1 MSRIAFIT
9 LALGLA
15 TALPIPGAAQRPSRT
30 ATRSR
35 APRAPRAPRPPRPQR
50 AARASEPAAITI
62 PYQRFALKNGLTL
75 LVHEDH
81 KAPIVAVN
89 IWYHVGSKNERP
101 GRTGFAH
108 LFEHLMFNGSEH
120 FNDDYFRPFER
131 IGATDQNGTT
141 NNDRT
146 NYFENVPTNAI
157 DVALWM
163 ESDRMGHLLGAIDT
177 AKLNEQRGVVQNEKR
192 QGENQP
198 YGKVNLLMTEGTYP
212 AGHPYSWSVIG
223 SMEDLNAASV
233 NDVKDWF
240 RTYYGPN
247 NAVIVLAGDITPATA
262 RQKVEQFFGDIPA
275 TPPIAKQETWIARR
289 TGSHREIM
297 QDRVPQA
304 RIYKE
309 WNIPE
314 YGSADGDYLDL
325 VTDVLAAGKTSRLY
339 KRLVYDEQTAT
350 DVNAY
355 VDLREIGGQL
365 VIRATVKPSG
375 ELARVE
381 RAIDE
386 ELARFIQTGPT
397 ASELRRVKT
406 QSRANFIRGIERIG
420 GFGGKSDV
428 LARNEVFTGSAD
440 HYLVTERRIATAT
453 AGDLKSAAARY
464 LSDGDW
470 ALEVHPYPTFEAAAT
485 GADRTK
491 LPDAG
496 TPPDARFPAIGR
508 ATLPNGLKI
517 VLAERHS
524 IPQVQL
530 TLLVDAGY
538 AADQFAAPGTAS
550 LTLDMLD
557 EGTTRRSALQISD
570 TLSQLGAQLSTS
582 SQLDVSRVALSTLK
596 ENVDPALDIFADV
609 VLNPSFPQADFQRQ
623 QRQRLARIQ
632 REKVQPVQMALRVFP
647 QLLYGANHAYG
658 NPLTGSGTEQSVTQM
673 TRDDLVRFH
682 RTWFKPNHATLVIVG
697 DVSLA
702 EIQPR
707 LTRLFSG
714 WKAGDVPQK
723 NVGTVAD
730 QARPVVYILDRP
742 GAEQSVIL
750 AADLAAPK
758 ANPHEY
764 AIEAMTSLLGGQ
776 FTSRINMNLRE
787 GKHWSYGA
795 FTFIWDARGQ
805 RPFIAYAP
813 VQTDKTKESMIEV
826 DRELRGILGPRPVA
840 ADELAKAQANLT
852 LTLPGNW
859 ETMDAVQGSLEQ
871 LVTFGLDDHYYETYA
886 QRVRAL
892 TIPDAAGAA
901 EETIR
906 PDHLVWVVVGD
917 RSKIEAGIRELNFG
931 EIRFLDADGKP
942 LASR

>member
-1 MSRIAFIT
+1 MSRIAFLT

-15 TALPIPGAAQRPSRT
+15 TALPTPGTAQRPSRT
-30 ATRSR
+30 ATR
-35 APRAPRAPRPPRPQR
+35 RP
-50 AARASEPAAITI
+50 AARSSAPAPITI
-62 PYQRFALKNGLTL
+62 PYQRVVLKNGLTL

-120 FNDDYFRPFER
+120 FNDDYFQPFER

-141 NNDRT
+141 NEDRT
-146 NYFENVPTNAI
+146 NYFENVPTNALDI
-157 DVALWM
+157 ALWM

-177 AKLNEQRGVVQNEKR
+177 AKVNEQRGVVQNEKR
-192 QGENQP
+192 QGENEP
-198 YGKVNLLMTEGTYP
+198 YGKVDELMTEGTYP

-233 NDVKDWF
+233 EDVKNWF

-247 NAVIVLAGDITPATA
+247 NAVIVVAGDITAETA
-262 RQKVEQFFGDIPA
+262 RQKVERFFGDIPA
-275 TPPIAKQETWIARR
+275 TPPIAKQGTWIAKR

-314 YGSADGDYLDL
+314 YGSADADYLDL

-339 KRLVYDEQTAT
+339 KRLVYDDQIAT
-350 DVNAY
+350 DVIAY

-365 VIRATVKPSG
+365 VIRATAKPNG
-375 ELARVE
+375 DLARVE

-386 ELARFIQTGPT
+386 EVTRLIQTGPT

-440 HYLVTERRIATAT
+440 HYLVTQRRIATAT
-453 AGDLKSAAARY
+453 LGDLKSAATRW

-470 ALEVHPYPTFEAAAT
+470 VLEVHPYPTFETAAS
-485 GADRTK
+485 GADRSK

-496 TPPDARFPAIGR
+496 TPPDARFPAFTR
-508 ATLPNGLKI
+508 ATLPNGLKV

-538 AADQFAAPGTAS
+538 AADQFSAPGTAS
-550 LTLDMLD
+550 LALDMLD
-557 EGTTRRSALQISD
+557 EGTTRRTALQISD
-570 TLSQLGAQLSTS
+570 TLSQLGAQLFTS

-596 ENVDPALDIFADV
+596 DNLDPALDVFTDV
-609 VLNPSFPQADFQRQ
+609 LLNPSFPQADFQRQ

-632 REKVQPVQMALRVFP
+632 REKVQPVQMGLRVFP

-658 NPLTGSGTEQSVTQM
+658 NPLTGSGTEASVSAM

-697 DVSLA
+697 DVTLA
-702 EIQPR
+702 EIQPK
-707 LTRLFSG
+707 LARLFSG
-714 WKAGDVPQK
+714 WRAGEVPQK
-723 NVGTVAD
+723 NVSTVAD
-730 QARPVVYILDRP
+730 QPRSLVYILDRP
-742 GAEQSVIL
+742 GAEQSIIF
-750 AADLAAPK
+750 AADLAPPK

-776 FTSRINMNLRE
+776 FTSRVNMNLRE
-787 GKHWSYGA
+787 AKHWSYGA
-795 FTFIWDARGQ
+795 FTLIWDARGQ

-826 DRELRGILGPRPVA
+826 DRELRGILGPKPVT

-901 EETIR
+901 QEAIR

-942 LASR
+942 LAAR

>member
-1 MSRIAFIT
+1 MKENSMSRLAFLA
-9 LALGLA
+9 LALGVA
-15 TALPIPGAAQRPSRT
+15 AAFPAVAQRPART
-30 ATRSR
+30 TRTR
-35 APRAPRAPRPPRPQR
+35 AR
-50 AARASEPAAITI
+50 AAEPAPITI
-62 PYQRFALKNGLTL
+62 PYQRFVLKNGLTL

-120 FNDDYFRPFER
+120 FNDDYFQPFER

-141 NNDRT
+141 NQDRT
-146 NYFENVPTNAI
+146 NYFENVPTNALDI
-157 DVALWM
+157 ALWM

-177 AKLNEQRGVVQNEKR
+177 AKVNEQRGVVQNEKR

-198 YGKVNLLMTEGTYP
+198 YGKVNELMTEGTYP

-233 NDVKDWF
+233 EDVKQWF

-247 NAVIVLAGDITPATA
+247 NAVIALAGDITPETA

-275 TPPIAKQETWIARR
+275 TPPIAKQETWIAPR

-314 YGSADGDYLDL
+314 YGSANADYLDL

-339 KRLVYDEQTAT
+339 KRLVYDDQIAT
-350 DVNAY
+350 DVIAY

-365 VIRATVKPSG
+365 VIRATAKPNG
-375 ELARVE
+375 DLARVE

-386 ELARFIQTGPT
+386 ELARFIQAGPT
-397 ASELRRVKT
+397 ASELRRIKT

-440 HYLVTERRIATAT
+440 HYLVTQRRIATAT
-453 AGDLKSAAARY
+453 AGELKSAATRW

-470 ALEVHPYPTFEAAAT
+470 VLEVRPYPTFETAAS

-496 TPPDARFPAIGR
+496 TPPDARFPAIAR

-550 LTLDMLD
+550 LALDMLD
-557 EGTTRRSALQISD
+557 EGTTRRTALQISD
-570 TLSQLGAQLSTS
+570 TLSQLGAQLFTS

-596 ENVDPALDIFADV
+596 ENLDPALDIFADV
-609 VLNPSFPQADFQRQ
+609 LLNPSFPQADFQRQ

-658 NPLTGSGTEQSVTQM
+658 NPLTGSGTEASVSAM
-673 TRDDLVRFH
+673 THDDLMRFH

-697 DVSLA
+697 DVALA
-702 EIQPR
+702 EIQPK

-714 WKAGDVPQK
+714 WRAGDVPQK
-723 NVGTVAD
+723 NVSTVAD
-730 QARPVVYILDRP
+730 QPRSLVYILDRP
-742 GAEQSVIL
+742 GAEQSIIF

-758 ANPHEY
+758 ANPREY

-776 FTSRINMNLRE
+776 FTSRVNMNLRE
-787 GKHWSYGA
+787 AKHWSYGA
-795 FTFIWDARGQ
+795 FTFVWDARGQ

-826 DRELRGILGPRPVA
+826 DKELRGILGPKPVT

-892 TIPDAAGAA
+892 TLPDAAGAA
-901 EETIR
+901 QETIR

-942 LASR
+942 LAAR

>member
-1 MSRIAFIT
+1 MTRMT
-9 LALGLA
+9 LTTLLLGFAAASLA
-15 TALPIPGAAQRPSRT
+15 PAQQARPART
-30 ATRSR
+30 TRNR
-35 APRAPRAPRPPRPQR
+35 PRAA
-50 AARASEPAAITI
+50 EPAPPAITI
-62 PYQRFALKNGLTL
+62 PYQRFVLKNGLTL

-120 FNDDYFRPFER
+120 FNDDYFQPFER

-146 NYFENVPTNAI
+146 NYFENVPTSAL

-163 ESDRMGHLLGAIDT
+163 ESDRMGHLLGVIDT
-177 AKLNEQRGVVQNEKR
+177 AKVNEQRGVVQNEKR

-198 YGKVNLLMTEGTYP
+198 YGKVNMLMAEGTYP
-212 AGHPYSWSVIG
+212 PGHPYSWTVIG

-233 NDVKDWF
+233 EDVKNWF

-247 NAVIVLAGDITPATA
+247 NAVIALAGDITPETA
-262 RQKVEQFFGDIPA
+262 RQKVEQYFGDIPA
-275 TPPIAKQETWIARR
+275 TPPIAKQDVWVARR
-289 TGSHREIM
+289 TGTHREIM

-309 WNIPE
+309 WNIPQF
-314 YGSADGDYLDL
+314 GSADGDYLDL
-325 VTDVLAAGKTSRLY
+325 VTDVLSAGKTSRLY

-350 DVNAY
+350 DVFAY
-355 VDLREIGGQL
+355 VDLREIAGQL
-365 VIRATVKPSG
+365 VIRATVKPNG
-375 ELARVE
+375 DLARVE

-386 ELARFIQTGPT
+386 ELAKFIRTGPT

-428 LARNEVFTGSAD
+428 LAMNQVYAGDAD
-440 HYLVTERRIATAT
+440 HYQVTRQRIATAT
-453 AGDLKSAAARY
+453 AENLRAAAARW
-464 LSDGDW
+464 LSDGDFVI
-470 ALEVHPYPTFEAAAT
+470 EVHPYPTYDVVAS
-485 GADRTK
+485 GADRSK

-496 TPPDARFPAIGR
+496 TPPDARFPAIAR

-524 IPQVQL
+524 IPQVNM

-538 AADQFAAPGTAS
+538 AADQFAAAGTAS
-550 LTLDMLD
+550 LAMDMLD
-557 EGTTRRSALQISD
+557 EGTTRRTALQISD
-570 TLSQLGAQLSTS
+570 TLSQLGAALTTG
-582 SQLDVSRVALSTLK
+582 SQLDVSSVSLSTLK
-596 ENVDPALDIFADV
+596 DNLDPALDIFADV

-647 QLLYGANHAYG
+647 QLLYGTNHAYG
-658 NPLTGSGTEQSVTQM
+658 NPLTGSGTEATVSAM

-682 RTWFKPNHATLVIVG
+682 RTWFKPNHATLVVVG
-697 DVSLA
+697 DISLA
-702 EIQPR
+702 ELQPKIA
-707 LTRLFSG
+707 RLFSRWPG
-714 WKAGDVPQK
+714 GDVPQK

-730 QARPVVYILDRP
+730 QPRPLVYILDRP

-750 AADLAAPK
+750 AANLAAPK
-758 ANPHEY
+758 ANPREY

-776 FTSRINMNLRE
+776 FTSRVNMNLRE
-787 GKHWSYGA
+787 AKHWSYGA

-813 VQTDKTKESMIEV
+813 VQTDKTKESMVEV
-826 DRELRGILGPRPVA
+826 NNELRGILGPKPVTQ
-840 ADELAKAQANLT
+840 DELSKAQANLT

-871 LVTFGLDDHYYETYA
+871 MVTYGLDDRYFDTYA

-892 TIPDAAGAA
+892 TIPDANGAA
-901 EETIR
+901 QETIR

-917 RSKIEAGIRELNFG
+917 RAKIEAGIRELNYG
-931 EIRFLDADGKP
+931 DIRFLDADGKP
-942 LASR
+942 LAAR

>member
-1 MSRIAFIT
+1 
-9 LALGLA
+9 
-15 TALPIPGAAQRPSRT
+15 
-30 ATRSR
+30 
-35 APRAPRAPRPPRPQR
+35 
-50 AARASEPAAITI
+50 
-62 PYQRFALKNGLTL
+62 
-75 LVHEDH
+75 
-81 KAPIVAVN
+81 
-89 IWYHVGSKNERP
+89 
-101 GRTGFAH
+101 
-108 LFEHLMFNGSEH
+108 
-120 FNDDYFRPFER
+120 
-131 IGATDQNGTT
+131 
-141 NNDRT
+141 
-146 NYFENVPTNAI
+146 
-157 DVALWM
+157 
-163 ESDRMGHLLGAIDT
+163 
-177 AKLNEQRGVVQNEKR
+177 
-192 QGENQP
+192 
-198 YGKVNLLMTEGTYP
+198 
-212 AGHPYSWSVIG
+212 
-223 SMEDLNAASV
+223 
-233 NDVKDWF
+233 
-240 RTYYGPN
+240 
-247 NAVIVLAGDITPATA
+247 
-262 RQKVEQFFGDIPA
+262 
-275 TPPIAKQETWIARR
+275 
-289 TGSHREIM
+289 M

-314 YGSADGDYLDL
+314 YGSADADYLDL

-339 KRLVYDEQTAT
+339 KRLVYDEQIAT
-350 DVNAY
+350 DVAAY

-365 VIRATVKPSG
+365 VIRATAKPG
-375 ELARVE
+375 GDLTRVE

-386 ELARFIQTGPT
+386 ELARFLQTGP
-397 ASELRRVKT
+397 APSELRRVKT
-406 QSRANFIRGIERIG
+406 QSRASFIRGIERIG

-428 LARNEVFTGSAD
+428 LARNEVFTGNAD
-440 HYLVTERRIATAT
+440 HYLMTQRRIAAAT
-453 AGDLKSAAARY
+453 AGDLKSAAARW
-464 LSDGDW
+464 LTDGDW
-470 ALEVHPYPTFEAAAT
+470 TLEVHPYPTFETAAS

-496 TPPDARFPAIGR
+496 TPPDARFPAIAR

-517 VLAERHS
+517 VFAERHS

-530 TLLVDAGY
+530 TLLLDAGY

-550 LTLDMLD
+550 LALDMLD
-557 EGTTRRSALQISD
+557 EGTTRRTALQISD
-570 TLSQLGAQLSTS
+570 TLSQLGAQLFTS
-582 SQLDVSRVALSTLK
+582 SQLDVSRVALSSLK
-596 ENVDPALDIFADV
+596 ENLDPALDIFADV

-658 NPLTGSGTEQSVTQM
+658 NPLTGSGTEASVSGM

-697 DVSLA
+697 DVSMA
-702 EIQPR
+702 EIQPK

-714 WKAGDVPQK
+714 WRAGEVPQK

-730 QARPVVYILDRP
+730 QPRPLVYILDRP

-750 AADLAAPK
+750 AANLAAPK
-758 ANPHEY
+758 ANPREY

-776 FTSRINMNLRE
+776 FTSRVNMNLRE
-787 GKHWSYGA
+787 AKHWSYGA

-826 DRELRGILGPRPVA
+826 DKELRGIVGTKPVT

-892 TIPDAAGAA
+892 TIPDASAA
-901 EETIR
+901 AQETIR

>member
-1 MSRIAFIT
+1 MSRIALLT
-9 LALGLA
+9 LLLGFA
-15 TALPIPGAAQRPSRT
+15 AASSPAAQRPARS
-30 ATRSR
+30 TR
-35 APRAPRAPRPPRPQR
+35 PRAKAAESAPP
-50 AARASEPAAITI
+50 AITI
-62 PYQRFALKNGLTL
+62 PYQRFALKNGLTV

-89 IWYHVGSKNERP
+89 IWYHVGSKNEKP

-120 FNDDYFRPFER
+120 FNDDYFQPFER

-146 NYFENVPTNAI
+146 NYFENVPTNAL

-163 ESDRMGHLLGAIDT
+163 ESDRMGHLLGVLDT
-177 AKLNEQRGVVQNEKR
+177 AKVNEQRGVVQNEKR

-198 YGKVNLLMTEGTYP
+198 YGKVNLLMAEGAYP
-212 AGHPYSWSVIG
+212 AGHPYSWTVIG

-233 NDVKDWF
+233 EDVKQWF

-247 NAVIVLAGDITPATA
+247 NAVIVLAGDITPETA
-262 RQKVEQFFGDIPA
+262 RQKVEHYFGDIPA
-275 TPPIAKQETWIARR
+275 TPPIAKQDVWIAQR

-304 RIYKE
+304 RIYKQ
-309 WNIPE
+309 WNIPQF
-314 YGSADGDYLDL
+314 GSADGDYLDL

-339 KRLVYDEQTAT
+339 KRLVYDEQIAT
-350 DVNAY
+350 DVVAS

-365 VIRATVKPSG
+365 VIRATAKPGG

-386 ELARFIQTGPT
+386 ELTRFVRTGPT
-397 ASELRRVKT
+397 PGELRRVKT
-406 QSRANFIRGIERIG
+406 QSRASFIRGIERIG

-428 LARNEVFTGSAD
+428 LAMNEVYAGNAD
-440 HYLVTERRIATAT
+440 HYQVTRQRVATAT
-453 AGDLKSAAARY
+453 AADLRSAAARW
-464 LSDGDW
+464 LSDGDFVV
-470 ALEVHPYPTFEAAAT
+470 EVRPYPTYDVAAT
-485 GADRTK
+485 GADRSK
-491 LPDAG
+491 LPAAG
-496 TPPDARFPAIGR
+496 TPPDARFPAIAR

-524 IPQVQL
+524 IPQVNM
-530 TLLVDAGY
+530 TLLIDAGY

-550 LTLDMLD
+550 LALDMLD
-557 EGTTRRSALQISD
+557 EGTTKRTALQISD
-570 TLSQLGAQLSTS
+570 TLSQLGAELSTG
-582 SQLDVSRVALSTLK
+582 SQLDVSSVSLSTLK
-596 ENVDPALDIFADV
+596 DNLDPALDIFADV
-609 VLNPSFPQADFQRQ
+609 ILSPSFPQADFQRQ

-658 NPLTGSGTEQSVTQM
+658 NPLTGSGTEESVTRM

-682 RTWFKPNHATLVIVG
+682 RTWFKPNHATLVVVG
-697 DVSLA
+697 DISLA

-707 LTRLFSG
+707 LARLFSR
-714 WKAGDVPQK
+714 WESGDVPQK
-723 NVGTVAD
+723 NVSTVAD
-730 QARPVVYILDRP
+730 QPRPLVYILDRP
-742 GAEQSVIL
+742 GAEQSIIL
-750 AADLAAPK
+750 AADLAPPK

-764 AIEAMTSLLGGQ
+764 AIEVMTSLLGGQ
-776 FTSRINMNLRE
+776 FTSRVNMNLRE
-787 GKHWSYGA
+787 AKHWSYGA
-795 FTFIWDARGQ
+795 FTFVWDARGQ

-813 VQTDKTKESMIEV
+813 VQTDKTKESMVEV
-826 DRELRGILGPRPVA
+826 DRELRGILGPRPVD

-871 LVTFGLDDHYYETYA
+871 LVTYGLDDHYYETYA

-892 TIPDAAGAA
+892 TIPDASTAA
-901 EETIR
+901 QEAIR
-906 PDHLVWVVVGD
+906 PDHLVWVIVGD

-931 EIRFLDADGKP
+931 EVRFLDADGKP

>member
-1 MSRIAFIT
+1 MSRIAFVA

-15 TALPIPGAAQRPSRT
+15 TALPAPGTAQRPSRT
-30 ATRSR
+30 ATR
-35 APRAPRAPRPPRPQR
+35 ARPQR
-50 AARASEPAAITI
+50 AASASAPAPITI
-62 PYQRFALKNGLTL
+62 PYQRFVLKNGLTL

-120 FNDDYFRPFER
+120 FNDDYFQPFER

-146 NYFENVPTNAI
+146 NYFENVPTTAL

-177 AKLNEQRGVVQNEKR
+177 LKLNEQRGVVQNEKR

-198 YGKVNLLMTEGTYP
+198 YGKVNMLMTEGTYP

-223 SMEDLNAASV
+223 SMEDLDAAKLD
-233 NDVKDWF
+233 DVKEWF

-247 NAVIVLAGDITPATA
+247 NAVIVLAGDITAEIA
-262 RQKVEQFFGDIPA
+262 RQKVERFFGDIPA
-275 TPPIAKQETWIARR
+275 TPPIAKQDVWISRR
-289 TGSHREIM
+289 TGSHREVM
-297 QDRVPQA
+297 QDRVPQG

-309 WNIPE
+309 WNIPQF
-314 YGSADGDYLDL
+314 GSGDGDYLDL

-339 KRLVYDEQTAT
+339 KRLVYDEQVAT
-350 DVNAY
+350 DVVAY

-365 VIRATVKPSG
+365 VIRATAKPG
-375 ELARVE
+375 GDLARVE

-386 ELARFIQTGPT
+386 ELARFIKSGPT

-428 LARNEVFTGSAD
+428 LAVNEVYAGSAD
-440 HYLVTERRIATAT
+440 HYQVTRQRIAAAT
-453 AGDLKSAAARY
+453 AANLQSAAARW
-464 LSDGDW
+464 LTDGDW
-470 ALEVHPYPTFEAAAT
+470 TLEVHPYPTFEAAAN

-496 TPPDARFPAIGR
+496 TPPDARFPAIAR

-524 IPQVQL
+524 IPQVNL

-550 LTLDMLD
+550 LALDMLD
-557 EGTTRRSALQISD
+557 EGTTRRTALQISD
-570 TLSQLGAQLSTS
+570 TLSQLGANLGTG
-582 SQLDVSRVALSTLK
+582 SQLDVSSVQLSTLK
-596 ENVDPALDIFADV
+596 ENLDPSLDIFADV

-658 NPLTGSGTEQSVTQM
+658 NPLTGSGTEASVSGM

-697 DVSLA
+697 DVSMA
-702 EIQPR
+702 EIQPK
-707 LTRLFSG
+707 LTRLFSRWQG
-714 WKAGDVPQK
+714 GDVPQK
-723 NVGTVAD
+723 NVSTVAD
-730 QARPVVYILDRP
+730 QPRPLVYILDRP
-742 GAEQSVIL
+742 GAEQSIIF
-750 AADLAAPK
+750 AADLAPPK
-758 ANPHEY
+758 ANPREY

-795 FTFIWDARGQ
+795 FTLVWDARGQ

-826 DRELRGILGPRPVA
+826 DRELRGILGPRPVT

-901 EETIR
+901 QEAIR

-917 RSKIEAGIRELNFG
+917 RAKIEAGIRELNFG

-942 LASR
+942 LASRE

>member
-1 MSRIAFIT
+1 MSRLAFLA
-9 LALGLA
+9 LALGVA
-15 TALPIPGAAQRPSRT
+15 AAFPAVAQRPAR
-30 ATRSR
+30 ATRAR
-35 APRAPRAPRPPRPQR
+35 AR
-50 AARASEPAAITI
+50 AAEPAPITI
-62 PYQRFALKNGLTL
+62 SYQRFVLKNGLTL

-120 FNDDYFRPFER
+120 FNDDYFQQFER
-131 IGATDQNGTT
+131 VGATDQNGTT
-141 NNDRT
+141 NEDRT
-146 NYFENVPTNAI
+146 NYFENVPTTALDI
-157 DVALWM
+157 ALWM
-163 ESDRMGHLLGAIDT
+163 ESDRMGHLLGVIDT
-177 AKLNEQRGVVQNEKR
+177 ARVNEQRGVVQNEKR

-198 YGKVNLLMTEGTYP
+198 YGKVDLLMTEGTYP

-233 NDVKDWF
+233 DDVKEWF

-247 NAVIVLAGDITPATA
+247 NAVIVLAGDITAETA
-262 RQKVEQFFGDIPA
+262 RQKVEQYFGDIPA
-275 TPPIAKQETWIARR
+275 TPPIAKQGTWIARR

-314 YGSADGDYLDL
+314 YGSADADYLEL

-339 KRLVYDEQTAT
+339 KRLVYDEQIAT
-350 DVNAY
+350 DVVAY

-365 VIRATVKPSG
+365 VIRATAKPG
-375 ELARVE
+375 GDLARVE
-381 RAIDE
+381 RAVDE

-397 ASELRRVKT
+397 AAELRRVKT

-440 HYLVTERRIATAT
+440 HYLVTRRRLAAATA
-453 AGDLKSAAARY
+453 ADLKSAAARW
-464 LSDGDW
+464 LGDGAW
-470 ALEVHPYPTFEAAAT
+470 TLEVHPYPAFETAAS

-491 LPDAG
+491 LPEAG
-496 TPPDARFPAIGR
+496 TPPDARFPAIAR
-508 ATLPNGLKI
+508 ATLPNGLKV

-538 AADQFAAPGTAS
+538 AADQFSAAGTAS
-550 LTLDMLD
+550 LALDMLD
-557 EGTTRRSALQISD
+557 EGTTRRTALQISD
-570 TLSQLGAQLSTS
+570 TLSQLGAQLFTS

-596 ENVDPALDIFADV
+596 ENLDPALDVFADV
-609 VLNPSFPQADFQRQ
+609 VLDPSFPQADFQRQ

-658 NPLTGSGTEQSVTQM
+658 NPLTGSGTEATVSGM
-673 TRDDLVRFH
+673 TRGDLVRFH

-697 DVSLA
+697 DVSMA
-702 EIQPR
+702 EIQPK
-707 LTRLFSG
+707 LARLFSR
-714 WKAGDVPQK
+714 WQAGDVPQK

-730 QARPVVYILDRP
+730 QPRSLVYILDRP
-742 GAEQSVIL
+742 GAEQSIIF
-750 AADLAAPK
+750 AADLAPPK

-776 FTSRINMNLRE
+776 FTSRVNMNLRE
-787 GKHWSYGA
+787 AKHWSYGA
-795 FTFIWDARGQ
+795 FTLVWDARGQ

-826 DRELRGILGPRPVA
+826 DRELRGILGPKPVT

-901 EETIR
+901 QEAIR

-917 RSKIEAGIRELNFG
+917 RAKIEAGIRELNFG

-942 LASR
+942 LAARE

>member
-1 MSRIAFIT
+1 MSRLAFLA
-9 LALGLA
+9 LALGVAAAFPA
-15 TALPIPGAAQRPSRT
+15 TAQRP
-30 ATRSR
+30 
-35 APRAPRAPRPPRPQR
+35 
-50 AARASEPAAITI
+50 ARASRARVRVAGPAPITI
-62 PYQRFALKNGLTL
+62 PYQRFILKNGLTL
-75 LVHEDH
+75 LVHEEH

-89 IWYHVGSKNERP
+89 IWYHVGSKNERT

-120 FNDDYFRPFER
+120 FNDDYIQPFER

-141 NNDRT
+141 NEDRT
-146 NYFENVPTNAI
+146 NYFENVPTTALDI
-157 DVALWM
+157 ALWM
-163 ESDRMGHLLGAIDT
+163 ESDRMGHLLGVIDT
-177 AKLNEQRGVVQNEKR
+177 ARVNEQRGVVQNEKR
-192 QGENQP
+192 EGENQP
-198 YGKVNLLMTEGTYP
+198 YGKVDLLMTESTYP

-233 NDVKDWF
+233 DDVKEWF

-247 NAVIVLAGDITPATA
+247 NAVIVLAGDITPDVA
-262 RQKVEQFFGDIPA
+262 RQKVEQYFGDIPA
-275 TPPIAKQETWIARR
+275 TPPIAKQATWIARR
-289 TGSHREIM
+289 TGAHRELM

-314 YGSADGDYLDL
+314 YGAADADYLDL

-339 KRLVYDEQTAT
+339 KRLVYDEQIAT
-350 DVNAY
+350 DVSAY

-365 VIRATVKPSG
+365 VIRATAKPG
-375 ELARVE
+375 GDLGRVE
-381 RAIDE
+381 HAVDQ
-386 ELARFIQTGPT
+386 ELARFIQSGPT

-440 HYLVTERRIATAT
+440 HYLVTQRRIAGAT
-453 AGDLKSAAARY
+453 AADLKSAAARW
-464 LSDGDW
+464 LSDGEW
-470 ALEVHPYPTFEAAAT
+470 ALEVHPYPAFEAAAS

-491 LPDAG
+491 LPEAG
-496 TPPDARFPAIGR
+496 TPPDARFPAIAR

-524 IPQVQL
+524 IPQVNL
-530 TLLVDAGY
+530 TLLLDAGY

-550 LTLDMLD
+550 LALDMLD
-557 EGTTRRSALQISD
+557 EGTTKRTALQISD
-570 TLSQLGAQLSTS
+570 TLSQLGAQLFTS
-582 SQLDVSRVALSTLK
+582 SQLDVSRVALSSLK
-596 ENVDPALDIFADV
+596 ENLDPALDIFADV

-647 QLLYGANHAYG
+647 QLLYGTNHAYG
-658 NPLTGSGTEQSVTQM
+658 NPLTGSGTEESVSRM
-673 TRDDLVRFH
+673 TRDDLMRFH
-682 RTWFKPNHATLVIVG
+682 RAWFKPNHATLVIVG

-702 EIQPR
+702 EIQPT
-707 LTRLFSG
+707 LTRLFSR
-714 WKAGDVPQK
+714 WQRGDVPQK
-723 NVGTVAD
+723 NVSTVAD
-730 QARPVVYILDRP
+730 QQKSLVYILDRP

-750 AADLAAPK
+750 AADLAPPK

-776 FTSRINMNLRE
+776 FTSRVNMNLRE
-787 GKHWSYGA
+787 AKHWSYGA
-795 FTFIWDARGQ
+795 FTFVWDARGQ

-826 DRELRGILGPRPVA
+826 DRELRGILGPRPVT

-871 LVTFGLDDHYYETYA
+871 MVTFGLDDHYYETYA

-892 TIPDAAGAA
+892 TIPDAATAA
-901 EETIR
+901 QDAIR

-917 RSKIEAGIRELNFG
+917 RAKIEPGIRELNFG

>member
-1 MSRIAFIT
+1 MRRIALLT
-9 LALGLA
+9 LLLGFA
-15 TALPIPGAAQRPSRT
+15 AASSVAAQRRGAVRSPRT
-30 ATRSR
+30 RVKAA
-35 APRAPRAPRPPRPQR
+35 APAPIA
-50 AARASEPAAITI
+50 I
-62 PYQRFALKNGLTL
+62 PYQRFVLKNGLTL
-75 LVHEDH
+75 LAHEDH

-120 FNDDYFRPFER
+120 FNDDHFQPFER

-141 NNDRT
+141 NEDRT
-146 NYFENVPTNAI
+146 NYFENVPTNALDI
-157 DVALWM
+157 ALWM

-177 AKLNEQRGVVQNEKR
+177 AKVNEQRGVVQNEKR

-198 YGKVNLLMTEGTYP
+198 YGKVDNLMTEGTYP
-212 AGHPYSWSVIG
+212 AGHPYSWTVIG

-233 NDVKDWF
+233 EDVKQWF

-247 NAVIVLAGDITPATA
+247 NAVIALAGDITPETA
-262 RQKVEQFFGDIPA
+262 RRKVEQFFGDIPA
-275 TPPIAKQETWIARR
+275 TPPIAKQETWIAKR

-304 RIYKE
+304 RIYRE

-314 YGSADGDYLDL
+314 YGSADADYLDL
-325 VTDVLAAGKTSRLY
+325 VTDVLAAGKTARLY
-339 KRLVYDEQTAT
+339 KRLVYADQIAT
-350 DVNAY
+350 DVIAY

-365 VIRATVKPSG
+365 VIRATAKPNG
-375 ELARVE
+375 DLARVE

-386 ELARFIQTGPT
+386 ELARFIQGGPT

-406 QSRANFIRGIERIG
+406 QSRASFIRGIERIG

-440 HYLVTERRIATAT
+440 HYLVTQRRIARAT
-453 AGDLKSAAARY
+453 AGDLKSAATRW

-470 ALEVHPYPTFEAAAT
+470 VLEVRPYPTFETAPS

-496 TPPDARFPAIGR
+496 TPPDARFPAFAR
-508 ATLPNGLKI
+508 ATLPNGLKV

-530 TLLVDAGY
+530 TLLMDAGY

-550 LTLDMLD
+550 LALDMLD
-557 EGTTRRSALQISD
+557 EGTTRRTALQISD
-570 TLSQLGAQLSTS
+570 TLSQLGAQLFTS
-582 SQLDVSRVALSTLK
+582 SQLDVSRIALSTLK
-596 ENVDPALDIFADV
+596 DNLDPALDVFADV

-647 QLLYGANHAYG
+647 QLMYGANHAYG
-658 NPLTGSGTEQSVTQM
+658 NPLTGSGTEASVSAM
-673 TRDDLVRFH
+673 TRDDLMRFH

-697 DVSLA
+697 DVTLA
-702 EIQPR
+702 EIQPK

-714 WKAGDVPQK
+714 WRAGDVPQK
-723 NVGTVAD
+723 NVSTVAD
-730 QARPVVYILDRP
+730 QARPLVYILDRP

-758 ANPHEY
+758 ANP
-764 AIEAMTSLLGGQ
+764 
-776 FTSRINMNLRE
+776 RE
-787 GKHWSYGA
+787 
-795 FTFIWDARGQ
+795 
-805 RPFIAYAP
+805 
-813 VQTDKTKESMIEV
+813 
-826 DRELRGILGPRPVA
+826 
-840 ADELAKAQANLT
+840 
-852 LTLPGNW
+852 
-859 ETMDAVQGSLEQ
+859 
-871 LVTFGLDDHYYETYA
+871 
-886 QRVRAL
+886 
-892 TIPDAAGAA
+892 
-901 EETIR
+901 
-906 PDHLVWVVVGD
+906 
-917 RSKIEAGIRELNFG
+917 
-931 EIRFLDADGKP
+931 
-942 LASR
+942 

>member
-1 MSRIAFIT
+1 MSRIALLT
-9 LALGLA
+9 LLLGFAAASSVPAQRRGAVRSPRTRVNA
-15 TALPIPGAAQRPSRT
+15 TAP
-30 ATRSR
+30 
-35 APRAPRAPRPPRPQR
+35 AP
-50 AARASEPAAITI
+50 ITI
-62 PYQRFALKNGLTL
+62 PYQRFVLKNGLTL

-89 IWYHVGSKNERP
+89 IWYHVGSKNEKP

-120 FNDDYFRPFER
+120 FNDDYFQPFER

-146 NYFENVPTNAI
+146 NYFENVPTTAL

-163 ESDRMGHLLGAIDT
+163 ESDRMGHLLGVIDT
-177 AKLNEQRGVVQNEKR
+177 AKVNEQRGVVQNEKR

-198 YGKVNLLMTEGTYP
+198 YGKVNLLMAEGAYP
-212 AGHPYSWSVIG
+212 AGHPYSWTVIG

-233 NDVKDWF
+233 EDVKQWF

-247 NAVIVLAGDITPATA
+247 NAVIVLAGDITPETA
-262 RQKVEQFFGDIPA
+262 RQKVEQYFGDIPA
-275 TPPIAKQETWIARR
+275 TPPIAKQDVWIAKR
-289 TGSHREIM
+289 TGAHREIM

-304 RIYKE
+304 RIYKQ
-309 WNIPE
+309 WNIPQF
-314 YGSADGDYLDL
+314 GSADGDYLDL

-339 KRLVYDEQTAT
+339 KRLVYDEQIAT
-350 DVNAY
+350 DVVAY

-365 VIRATVKPSG
+365 VIRATAKPG
-375 ELARVE
+375 GDLARVE

-386 ELARFIQTGPT
+386 ELGRFIRTGPT
-397 ASELRRVKT
+397 PGELRRVKT

-428 LARNEVFTGSAD
+428 LAINEVYGGTAD
-440 HYLVTERRIATAT
+440 HYQVTRQRIATAT
-453 AGDLKSAAARY
+453 AADLRSAAARW
-464 LSDGDW
+464 LNDGDFVV
-470 ALEVHPYPTFEAAAT
+470 EVHPYPTYDVAAS
-485 GADRTK
+485 GADRSK
-491 LPDAG
+491 LPAAG
-496 TPPDARFPAIGR
+496 TPPEARFPAIAR

-524 IPQVQL
+524 IPQVNM
-530 TLLVDAGY
+530 TLLLDAGY

-557 EGTTRRSALQISD
+557 EGTTKRTALQISD
-570 TLSQLGAQLSTS
+570 TLSQLGAVLSTG
-582 SQLDVSRVALSTLK
+582 SQLDVSSVSLSTLK
-596 ENVDPALDIFADV
+596 DNLDPALDIFADV
-609 VLNPSFPQADFQRQ
+609 ILNPSFPQADFQRQ

-658 NPLTGSGTEQSVTQM
+658 NPLTGSGTQESVTRM

-682 RTWFKPNHATLVIVG
+682 RTWFKPNHATLVVVG
-697 DVSLA
+697 DIALA

-707 LTRLFSG
+707 LARLFSRWQG
-714 WKAGDVPQK
+714 GDVPQK
-723 NVGTVAD
+723 NVSTVAD
-730 QARPVVYILDRP
+730 QARPLVYILDRP
-742 GAEQSVIL
+742 GAEQSIIF
-750 AADLAAPK
+750 AADLAPPK

-776 FTSRINMNLRE
+776 FTSRVNMNLRE
-787 GKHWSYGA
+787 AKHWSYGA
-795 FTFIWDARGQ
+795 FTLVWDARGQ

-813 VQTDKTKESMIEV
+813 VQTDKTKESMIEL
-826 DRELRGILGPRPVA
+826 DRELRGILGPRPVE

-859 ETMDAVQGSLEQ
+859 ETMDAVQSSLEQ
-871 LVTFGLDDHYYETYA
+871 LVTYGLDDHYYETYA

-892 TIPDAAGAA
+892 TIPDATTAA
-901 EETIR
+901 QDAIR
-906 PDHLVWVVVGD
+906 PDHLVWVIVGD
-917 RSKIEAGIRELNFG
+917 RSKIETGIRELNFG
-931 EIRFLDADGKP
+931 EVRFLDADGKP
-942 LASR
+942 LAAR

>member
-1 MSRIAFIT
+1 MSRT
-9 LALGLA
+9 LLVPLLLGSVAAA
-15 TALPIPGAAQRPSRT
+15 TLPAQRPARS
-30 ATRSR
+30 TRAR
-35 APRAPRAPRPPRPQR
+35 AR
-50 AARASEPAAITI
+50 AAEPAPITI
-62 PYQRFALKNGLTL
+62 PYQRFTLKNGLTL

-120 FNDDYFRPFER
+120 FNDDYFQPFER

-141 NNDRT
+141 NEDRT
-146 NYFENVPTNAI
+146 NYFENVPTTALDI
-157 DVALWM
+157 ALWM
-163 ESDRMGHLLGAIDT
+163 ESDRMGHLLGVIDT
-177 AKLNEQRGVVQNEKR
+177 ARVNEQRGVVQNEKR
-192 QGENQP
+192 EGENQP
-198 YGKVNLLMTEGTYP
+198 YGKVDLLMTEGTYP

-233 NDVKDWF
+233 EDVKQWF

-247 NAVIVLAGDITPATA
+247 NAVIVLAGDITPETA
-262 RQKVEQFFGDIPA
+262 RQKVEQYFGDIPA
-275 TPPIAKQETWIARR
+275 TPPIAKQDVWIAKR

-297 QDRVPQA
+297 QDRVPQV

-309 WNIPE
+309 RNTPQF
-314 YGSADGDYLDL
+314 GSADGDYLDL

-339 KRLVYDEQTAT
+339 KRLVYDEQIAT
-350 DVNAY
+350 DVIAY

-365 VIRATVKPSG
+365 VIRATAKPNG
-375 ELARVE
+375 DLARVE

-386 ELARFIQTGPT
+386 ELARFIQGGPT

-440 HYLVTERRIATAT
+440 HYLVTQRRIATAT
-453 AGDLKSAAARY
+453 AGDLKSAATRW

-470 ALEVHPYPTFEAAAT
+470 VLEVRPYPTFETAAS

-496 TPPDARFPAIGR
+496 TPPDARFPAFAR
-508 ATLPNGLKI
+508 ATLPNGLKV

-530 TLLVDAGY
+530 TLLMDAGY

-550 LTLDMLD
+550 LALDMLD
-557 EGTTRRSALQISD
+557 EGTTRRTALQISD
-570 TLSQLGAQLSTS
+570 TLSQLGAQLFTS
-582 SQLDVSRVALSTLK
+582 SQLDVSRIALSTLK
-596 ENVDPALDIFADV
+596 DNLDPALDVFADV
-609 VLNPSFPQADFQRQ
+609 VPNPSFQQAAFQRQ

-632 REKVQPVQMALRVFP
+632 REEVQPVQMALRVFP
-647 QLLYGANHAYG
+647 QLLYGAKHADG
-658 NPLTGSGTEQSVTQM
+658 HPLTGSGTEASVSAM
-673 TRDDLVRFH
+673 TRDDLARFH

-697 DVSLA
+697 DVSMA
-702 EIQPR
+702 EIQPK
-707 LTRLFSG
+707 LTRLFSS
-714 WKAGDVPQK
+714 WRSGDVPQK
-723 NVGTVAD
+723 NVSTVAD
-730 QARPVVYILDRP
+730 QPRSLVYILDRP
-742 GAEQSVIL
+742 GAEQSIIF

-758 ANPHEY
+758 ANPREY

-776 FTSRINMNLRE
+776 FTSRVNMNLRE
-787 GKHWSYGA
+787 AKHWSYGA

-826 DRELRGILGPRPVA
+826 DKELRGILGPKPVT

-871 LVTFGLDDHYYETYA
+871 LVTYGLDDHYYETYA

-892 TIPDAAGAA
+892 TIPDATTAA
-901 EETIR
+901 QDAIR

-931 EIRFLDADGKP
+931 EVRFLDADGKP

>member
-1 MSRIAFIT
+1 MSRIA
-9 LALGLA
+9 LVSVALGLA
-15 TALPIPGAAQRPSRT
+15 LASPATAQRP
-30 ATRSR
+30 
-35 APRAPRAPRPPRPQR
+35 
-50 AARASEPAAITI
+50 ARASRARPRPTAAPAAITI
-62 PYQRFALKNGLTL
+62 PYQRFVLKNGLTL

-131 IGATDQNGTT
+131 VGATDQNGTT
-141 NNDRT
+141 NQDRT
-146 NYFENVPTNAI
+146 NYFENVPTTAL

-177 AKLNEQRGVVQNEKR
+177 AKVNEQRGVVQNEKR
-192 QGENQP
+192 QCENQP
-198 YGKVNLLMTEGTYP
+198 YGKVDLLMTEGTYP

-233 NDVKDWF
+233 DDVKEWF

-247 NAVIVLAGDITPATA
+247 NAVIVLAGDITAETA
-262 RQKVEQFFGDIPA
+262 RQKVEQYFGDIPA
-275 TPPIAKQETWIARR
+275 TPPIAKQGTWIARR

-314 YGSADGDYLDL
+314 YGSADADYLDL

-350 DVNAY
+350 DVIAY

-365 VIRATVKPSG
+365 VIRATAKPG
-375 ELARVE
+375 GDLAR
-381 RAIDE
+381 
-386 ELARFIQTGPT
+386 
-397 ASELRRVKT
+397 
-406 QSRANFIRGIERIG
+406 IERIG

-428 LARNEVFTGSAD
+428 LARNEVFTGAAD
-440 HYLVTERRIATAT
+440 HYLVTQRRIAAAT
-453 AGDLKSAAARY
+453 AGDLKSAAARW

-470 ALEVHPYPTFEAAAT
+470 SLEVHPYPTFETAAS

-491 LPDAG
+491 LPEAG
-496 TPPDARFPAIGR
+496 TPPDARFPAIAR

-538 AADQFAAPGTAS
+538 AADQFAAAGTAS
-550 LTLDMLD
+550 LALDMLD
-557 EGTTRRSALQISD
+557 EGTTRRTVLQISD
-570 TLSQLGAQLSTS
+570 TLSQLGALLFTS

-596 ENVDPALDIFADV
+596 ENLDPALDVFADV
-609 VLNPSFPQADFQRQ
+609 VLDPSFPQADFQRQ

-658 NPLTGSGTEQSVTQM
+658 NPLTGSGTEATVSGM
-673 TRDDLVRFH
+673 TRGDLVRFH

-697 DVSLA
+697 DVSMA
-702 EIQPR
+702 EIQPK
-707 LTRLFSG
+707 LARLFSR
-714 WKAGDVPQK
+714 WQAGDVPQK

-730 QARPVVYILDRP
+730 QPRSLVYILDRP
-742 GAEQSVIL
+742 GAE
-750 AADLAAPK
+750 
-758 ANPHEY
+758 N
-764 AIEAMTSLLGGQ
+764 
-776 FTSRINMNLRE
+776 
-787 GKHWSYGA
+787 
-795 FTFIWDARGQ
+795 
-805 RPFIAYAP
+805 
-813 VQTDKTKESMIEV
+813 V
-826 DRELRGILGPRPVA
+826 DE
-840 ADELAKAQANLT
+840 
-852 LTLPGNW
+852 
-859 ETMDAVQGSLEQ
+859 
-871 LVTFGLDDHYYETYA
+871 
-886 QRVRAL
+886 
-892 TIPDAAGAA
+892 
-901 EETIR
+901 
-906 PDHLVWVVVGD
+906 
-917 RSKIEAGIRELNFG
+917 
-931 EIRFLDADGKP
+931 
-942 LASR
+942 

>member
-1 MSRIAFIT
+1 MSRIAFVT

-15 TALPIPGAAQRPSRT
+15 AALPTPGTAQRPTRT
-30 ATRSR
+30 ATRAR
-35 APRAPRAPRPPRPQR
+35 AQR
-50 AARASEPAAITI
+50 TARASEPAPIVI
-62 PYQRFALKNGLTL
+62 PYQRFVLKNGLTL

-131 IGATDQNGTT
+131 VGATDQNGTT
-141 NNDRT
+141 NEDRT
-146 NYFENVPTNAI
+146 NYFENVPTTAL

-177 AKLNEQRGVVQNEKR
+177 AKVNEQRGVVQNEKR

-198 YGKVNLLMTEGTYP
+198 YGKVNGLMTEGTYP

-233 NDVKDWF
+233 NDVKEWF

-247 NAVIVLAGDITPATA
+247 NAVIALAGDITPETA
-262 RQKVEQFFGDIPA
+262 RQKVEKFFGDIPA

-314 YGSADGDYLDL
+314 YGSADADYLDL

-350 DVNAY
+350 DVIAY

-365 VIRATVKPSG
+365 VIRATAKPG
-375 ELARVE
+375 GDLARVE

-406 QSRANFIRGIERIG
+406 QSRASFIRGIERIG

-428 LARNEVFTGSAD
+428 LARNEVFTGAAD
-440 HYLVTERRIATAT
+440 HYLVTQRRIAAAT
-453 AGDLKSAAARY
+453 AGDLKSAAARW

-470 ALEVHPYPTFEAAAT
+470 TLEVHPYPAFEAAAS

-491 LPDAG
+491 LPEAG
-496 TPPDARFPAIGR
+496 TPPDARFPAIAR

-517 VLAERHS
+517 VMAERHS

-550 LTLDMLD
+550 LALDMLD
-557 EGTTRRSALQISD
+557 EGTTRRTALQISD
-570 TLSQLGAQLSTS
+570 TLSQLGALLFTS

-596 ENVDPALDIFADV
+596 ENLDPALDIFADV

-658 NPLTGSGTEQSVTQM
+658 NPLTGSGTEASVSGM

-697 DVSLA
+697 DVSMA
-702 EIQPR
+702 EIQPK
-707 LTRLFSG
+707 LTRLFSS
-714 WKAGDVPQK
+714 WRAGDVPQK
-723 NVGTVAD
+723 NVSTVAD
-730 QARPVVYILDRP
+730 QPRPLVYILDRP

-750 AADLAAPK
+750 AANLAAPK

-787 GKHWSYGA
+787 AKHWSYGA

-826 DRELRGILGPRPVA
+826 DRELRGILGPRPVDA
-840 ADELAKAQANLT
+840 EELAKAQANLT

-901 EETIR
+901 QESIR

-917 RSKIEAGIRELNFG
+917 RAKIEAGIRELNFG

>member
-1 MSRIAFIT
+1 MTRMTLTTLLLGFAAASIA
-9 LALGLA
+9 
-15 TALPIPGAAQRPSRT
+15 PAQQARPART
-30 ATRSR
+30 TRTR
-35 APRAPRAPRPPRPQR
+35 PRAAEAAPP
-50 AARASEPAAITI
+50 AITI
-62 PYQRFALKNGLTL
+62 PYQRFVLKNGLTL

-120 FNDDYFRPFER
+120 FNDDYFQPFER

-146 NYFENVPTNAI
+146 NYFENVPTTAL

-163 ESDRMGHLLGAIDT
+163 ESDRMGHLLGVIDT
-177 AKLNEQRGVVQNEKR
+177 AKVNEQRGVVQNEKR

-198 YGKVNLLMTEGTYP
+198 YGKVNTLMAEGTYP
-212 AGHPYSWSVIG
+212 PGHPYSWTVIG

-233 NDVKDWF
+233 EDVKNWF

-247 NAVIVLAGDITPATA
+247 NAVIVLAGDITPDAA
-262 RQKVEQFFGDIPA
+262 RQKVDQYFGDIPA
-275 TPPIAKQETWIARR
+275 TPPIAKQDVWVAKR
-289 TGSHREIM
+289 TGTHRQMM

-309 WNIPE
+309 WNIPQF
-314 YGSADGDYLDL
+314 GSADGDYLDL
-325 VTDVLAAGKTSRLY
+325 VTDVLSAGKTSRLY
-339 KRLVYDEQTAT
+339 KRLVYDEQIAT
-350 DVNAY
+350 DVVAY
-355 VDLREIGGQL
+355 VDLREIAGQL
-365 VIRATVKPSG
+365 VIRATVKPNG
-375 ELARVE
+375 DLARVE

-386 ELARFIQTGPT
+386 ELAAFIRTGPT

-428 LARNEVFTGSAD
+428 LAMNEVYAGDAD
-440 HYLVTERRIATAT
+440 HYQVTRQRIATAT
-453 AGDLKSAAARY
+453 AENLRAAAARW
-464 LSDGDW
+464 LSDGDFVI
-470 ALEVHPYPTFEAAAT
+470 EVHPYPTYEVVAS
-485 GADRTK
+485 GADRSK
-491 LPDAG
+491 LPAAG
-496 TPPDARFPAIGR
+496 TPPDARFPAIAR

-517 VLAERHS
+517 VLAERHA
-524 IPQVQL
+524 IPQVNM
-530 TLLVDAGY
+530 TLLLDAGY

-550 LTLDMLD
+550 LALDMLD
-557 EGTTRRSALQISD
+557 EGTTRRTALQISD
-570 TLSQLGAQLSTS
+570 TLSQLGAVLATG
-582 SQLDVSRVALSTLK
+582 SQLDVSSVSLSTLRD
-596 ENVDPALDIFADV
+596 NLDPALDVFADV

-647 QLLYGANHAYG
+647 QLLYGTNHAYG
-658 NPLTGSGTEQSVTQM
+658 NPLTGSGTEASVSAM
-673 TRDDLVRFH
+673 TRADLVRFH
-682 RTWFKPNHATLVIVG
+682 RTWFKPNHATLVVVG
-697 DVSLA
+697 DISLA

-707 LTRLFSG
+707 IARLFSR
-714 WKAGDVPQK
+714 WQAGDVPQK
-723 NVGTVAD
+723 NVSTVAD
-730 QARPVVYILDRP
+730 QPRPLVYILDRP

-750 AADLAAPK
+750 AANLAAPK
-758 ANPHEY
+758 ANPKEY

-776 FTSRINMNLRE
+776 FTSRVNMNLRE
-787 GKHWSYGA
+787 AKHWSYGA

-813 VQTDKTKESMIEV
+813 VQTDKTKESMVEV
-826 DRELRGILGPRPVA
+826 NNELRGILGPKPVTQA
-840 ADELAKAQANLT
+840 ELSKAQANLT

-871 LVTFGLDDHYYETYA
+871 MVTYGLDDRYFDTYA

-892 TIPDAAGAA
+892 TIPDANSAA
-901 EETIR
+901 QETIR

-917 RSKIEAGIRELNFG
+917 RAKIEPGIRELNYG

>member
-1 MSRIAFIT
+1 
-9 LALGLA
+9 
-15 TALPIPGAAQRPSRT
+15 
-30 ATRSR
+30 
-35 APRAPRAPRPPRPQR
+35 
-50 AARASEPAAITI
+50 
-62 PYQRFALKNGLTL
+62 LKNGLTL

-120 FNDDYFRPFER
+120 FNDDYFQPFER

-146 NYFENVPTNAI
+146 NYFENVPTTAL

-163 ESDRMGHLLGAIDT
+163 ESDRMGHLLGVIDT
-177 AKLNEQRGVVQNEKR
+177 AKVNEQRGVVQNEKR

-198 YGKVNLLMTEGTYP
+198 YGKVNLLMAEGAFP
-212 AGHPYSWSVIG
+212 AGHPYSWTVIG

-233 NDVKDWF
+233 EDVKNWF

-247 NAVIVLAGDITPATA
+247 NAVIVLAGDITPETA
-262 RQKVEQFFGDIPA
+262 RQKVDQYFGDIPA
-275 TPPIAKQETWIARR
+275 TPPIAKQDVWIAKR

-304 RIYKE
+304 RIYKQ
-309 WNIPE
+309 WNIPQF
-314 YGSADGDYLDL
+314 GSADGDYLDL

-339 KRLVYDEQTAT
+339 KRLVYDEQIAT
-350 DVNAY
+350 DVVAY
-355 VDLREIGGQL
+355 VDLREIAGQL
-365 VIRATVKPSG
+365 VIRATAKPG
-375 ELARVE
+375 GDLARVE

-386 ELARFIQTGPT
+386 ELARFSRPGGGPT
-397 ASELRRVKT
+397 PSELRRVKT

-428 LARNEVFTGSAD
+428 LAMNEVYAGNAD
-440 HYLVTERRIATAT
+440 HYQVTRQRIATAT
-453 AGDLKSAAARY
+453 AADLRSAAARW
-464 LSDGDW
+464 LSDGD
-470 ALEVHPYPTFEAAAT
+470 LVVEVRPYPAYDVVAS
-485 GADRTK
+485 GADRSK
-491 LPDAG
+491 LPAAG
-496 TPPDARFPAIGR
+496 TPPDARFPAIAR

-524 IPQVQL
+524 IPQVNM
-530 TLLVDAGY
+530 TLLMDAGY
-538 AADQFAAPGTAS
+538 AADQFATPGTAS

-557 EGTTRRSALQISD
+557 EGTRTRTALQISD
-570 TLSQLGAQLSTS
+570 TLSQLGADLSTG
-582 SQLDVSRVALSTLK
+582 SQLDVSSVSLSTLK
-596 ENVDPALDIFADV
+596 ETLDPALDIFADV
-609 VLNPSFPQADFQRQ
+609 VLNPAFPQADFQRQ
-623 QRQRLARIQ
+623 QRQRVARIQ

-647 QLLYGANHAYG
+647 QLLYGAKHAYG
-658 NPLTGSGTEQSVTQM
+658 NPLTGSGTEETVTRM

-682 RTWFKPNHATLVIVG
+682 RTWFKPNHATLVVVG
-697 DVSLA
+697 DISLA
-702 EIQPR
+702 EIQPK
-707 LTRLFSG
+707 LARLFSG
-714 WKAGDVPQK
+714 WQAGDVPQK
-723 NVGTVAD
+723 NVSTVAD
-730 QARPVVYILDRP
+730 QPRPLVYILDRP
-742 GAEQSVIL
+742 GSEQSIIF
-750 AADLAAPK
+750 AADLAPPK
-758 ANPHEY
+758 ANQHEY

-776 FTSRINMNLRE
+776 FTSRVNMNLRE
-787 GKHWSYGA
+787 DKHWSYGA
-795 FTFIWDARGQ
+795 FTLVWDARGQ

-826 DRELRGILGPRPVA
+826 DRELRGILGPKPIA

-871 LVTFGLDDHYYETYA
+871 LVTYGLDDHYYETYA

-892 TIPDAAGAA
+892 TIPDATTAA
-901 EETIR
+901 QEAIR

-917 RSKIEAGIRELNFG
+917 RAKIEPGIRELNFG
-931 EIRFLDADGKP
+931 EVRFLDADGKP